1 MTKTARKSRAGSK
14 TKREP
19 RKNMLEHV
27 KNGRAN
33 TKFVKGNAG
42 RPKGA
47 KDRIPNGRVVKASIK
62 AIAEEVASNEGTTV
76 RKAIIDGIKGG
87 PRFAHN
93 YLRFVAEYVDGK
105 PADTLNVGHSFNE
118 DELAQAKDRL
128 DRKMTA
134 LATAILSKRKA
145 TGEEPET

>member
-1 MTKTARKSRAGSK
+1 MSKKTRKTRDKPKARQG
-14 TKREP
+14 
-19 RKNMLEHV
+19 MIEHV

-33 TKFVKGNAG
+33 TKFAKGNAG

-47 KDRIPNGRVVKASIK
+47 KDLIPNGRVVKASVK
-62 AIAEEVASNEGTTV
+62 AIAEEVAATEGLTI
-76 RKAIIDGIKGG
+76 RKAIKDGIKGG

-128 DRKMTA
+128 DRKITA
-134 LATAILSKRKA
+134 LATAVLKKR
-145 TGEEPET
+145 EVLEDEP